1 MNYLYTRN
9 EHFRMFMEKHNNE
22 RLKKNLKIIP
32 STKFNRVFEIFD
44 RIVDTEYKF
53 IDNSP
58 IKTYIFKT
66 NSEYEYRLDLYVDE
80 EPNIGIVNH
89 ISFTSS
95 YIDDYQSIDY
105 DGYKTFKYEMI
116 EVLNRIKFIL
126 KDLLE
131 KEEIINSF
139 CIGGTDL
146 EKKNNIYQDFLRTVI
161 GKDGFDKIPTKSYH
175 CGWGLFFKI

>member
-9 EHFRMFMEKHNNE
+9 EHFRMFIEKHHNE
-22 RLKKNLKIIP
+22 RLKKNLKVMP

-44 RIVDTEYKF
+44 RIVDTEYKY
-53 IDNSP
+53 IDNYP

-66 NSEYEYRLDLYVDE
+66 NSNFEYRLDLYVDT
-80 EPNIGIVNH
+80 EPNIAIVNH

-95 YIDDYQSIDY
+95 YIDNYESDDYEDS
-105 DGYKTFKYEMI
+105 TFKYEMI

-139 CIGGTDL
+139 CIGGTKLDS
-146 EKKNNIYQDFLRTVI
+146 KNNIYQNFLRTVV
-161 GKDGFDKIPTKSYH
+161 GKDGFDKISTNSYSV
-175 CGWGLFFKI
+175 GWGLFFKV